1 MSSQQRSD
9 RGRTMYECVD
19 ANPEYVHGDSGLT
32 LGATFYFTMPECSG
46 PGNIAH
52 CPPYAPKRQLTC
64 VVCTK

>member
-1 MSSQQRSD
+1 
-9 RGRTMYECVD
+9 MYECVD

-32 LGATFYFTMPECSG
+32 FGATFYFTMPECSG

-52 CPPYAPKRQLTC
+52 CPPYAPKRQLAC